1 MKRRPPSRPI
11 PPIHEVETPFL
22 THGSNPP
29 PSSSSWLRQMVS
41 TSIQH
46 PWVLW
51 GSAWVVTV
59 ILSSIALALL
69 SNPLFTTL
77 PPSPS
82 RDDAD
87 LAPPATAVPD
97 HGSTSPFWALG
108 AIAFTSVLGSM
119 MISRS
124 GKRR

>member
-11 PPIHEVETPFL
+11 PPIHEVETPL
-22 THGSNPP
+22 HLHGSSP

-41 TSIQH
+41 TSLQH

-59 ILSSIALALL
+59 IVSSIALALL

-77 PPSPS
+77 SPA
-82 RDDAD
+82 REDAG
-87 LAPPATAVPD
+87 LAPPAAAVPSNR
-97 HGSTSPFWALG
+97 STSPFWALG

-119 MISRS
+119 MIARS